1 MSHKVGVV
9 NLPGP
14 SNLLQLSGGSLGEV
28 RWSRAGFAA
37 DRGDRLGLDRAKT
50 LMCGPRENEWHSLLF
65 LFIWRE
71 TLRSKEG
78 VLMEWKDDGMCVWM
92 TVGV

>member
-9 NLPGP
+9 NLPG
-14 SNLLQLSGGSLGEV
+14 LQSGPVVPRVLGCGV
-28 RWSRAGFAA
+28 VVTGGLAA
-37 DRGDRLGLDRAKT
+37 DMGDRRGLDRAKT

-78 VLMEWKDDGMCVWM
+78 LMIEGKDDGMSVWM
-92 TVGV
+92 TMGV